1 MYTLPRIQT
10 YMNAHKTVCLT
21 IGLIFGLWLLSCGE
35 SAENSAIVAAE
46 ITETVPN
53 QIIGMEYRSLT
64 VAALNRI
71 DVTTGERTP
80 LWEMPAEAWVHQVAP
95 INANAIGLSYSP
107 VPEEGEQPY
116 QRAGIYALL
125 LAEEGAAL
133 LPILESQEKGLSLYA
148 PVWTMDGRYIF
159 YVRNFVEGTTIDVT
173 LMRYEVATGEQIE
186 IAKDGIWP
194 HVSAVG
200 ERLTY
205 ITVNPETQ
213 ERGLVVADWDG
224 ENVIELAAIGRYFD
238 VDSPRFSNDGQF
250 IYFAAAATP
259 QTSWL
264 DWLFGVR
271 TAYAHP
277 DVNFPVEWWRV
288 PVAGGRHEQLSAENR
303 RIIFGDFSA
312 TGDTLY
318 FTTTDGL
325 FSMSADGG
333 SFIQHSASATMRT
346 IIGQAPCGAETQL
359 CD

>member
-1 MYTLPRIQT
+1 
-10 YMNAHKTVCLT
+10 MNAHKTILL
-21 IGLIFGLWLLSCGE
+21 IAGLIFGLWLLSCGE
-35 SAENSAIVAAE
+35 SADNGAIVAAE
-46 ITETVPN
+46 ITETIPN
-53 QIIGMEYRSLT
+53 HIIGMEYRSMR
-64 VAALNRI
+64 VATLNRI

-95 INANAIGLSYSP
+95 INATAIGLSYSP

-125 LAEEGAAL
+125 LEEEGTSL
-133 LPILESQEKGLSLYA
+133 LPILESQEVRLSFYA
-148 PVWTMDGRYIF
+148 PVWTRDGRYIF
-159 YVRNFVEGTTIDVT
+159 YVRNIVERGTVDVT
-173 LMRYEVATGEQIE
+173 LMRYEVATGEQVE

-213 ERGLVVADWDG
+213 ARGLVVSDWNG
-224 ENVIELAAIGRYFD
+224 ENVVELAAIGRYFD

-250 IYFAAAATP
+250 IYFAAAVP

-264 DWLFGVR
+264 DWLFGVQ

-277 DVNFPVEWWRV
+277 DVNFPVEWLRV
-288 PVAGGRHEQLSAENR
+288 PAVGGEHERLSAENK

-333 SFIQHSASATMRT
+333 SFFQHSASATMRT
-346 IIGQAPCGAETQL
+346 IIGQVACDAGTRPC
-359 CD
+359 D